1 MAEVDLFGNVSIVEK
16 PQEEEIVQNDN
27 LNLFTVN
34 TTEAPIEETE
44 TEETLGFPVRKDTG
58 DKGSSINVSPVYFGK
73 SFEFESSWTIGKKYY
88 NDEYRTSFVTYE
100 NCLLA
105 CNKTHESSLDTEPK
119 ILYQD
124 GKAIGVE
131 NIYWTIVLTG
141 DDGDSD
147 LATINQSLGALRKIV
162 NNNSSTLSTY
172 NGILSTMGQNVND
185 LLKASSSLES
195 EVSQNKK
202 DIKTIQNTLDT
213 SVVYP
218 IILSEDEYD
227 ALEVKD
233 PNKFYY
239 IYEE

>member
-1 MAEVDLFGNVSIVEK
+1 
-16 PQEEEIVQNDN
+16 
-27 LNLFTVN
+27 
-34 TTEAPIEETE
+34 
-44 TEETLGFPVRKDTG
+44 
-58 DKGSSINVSPVYFGK
+58 
-73 SFEFESSWTIGKKYY
+73 
-88 NDEYRTSFVTYE
+88 
-100 NCLLA
+100 
-105 CNKTHESSLDTEPK
+105 
-119 ILYQD
+119 
-124 GKAIGVE
+124 
-131 NIYWTIVLTG
+131 
-141 DDGDSD
+141 
-147 LATINQSLGALRKIV
+147 
-162 NNNSSTLSTY
+162 
-172 NGILSTMGQNVND
+172 MGQNVND